1 MSWILYYLHL
11 TDTSLSNLLLSN
23 DKNSGSHRRQR
34 KARGWGHDPSFGFP
48 VQPASSFMSVHLWLY
63 LCAPGTQNVF
73 ALTIAFLHRLSWKKN
88 SLFDAILT
96 PLCECAHICTH
107 STTHAH
113 FQPGHFCSAFNFSS
127 SFRCYFLRIGEQR
140 GSFSIYPNPCPFKV
154 SVIGSP

>member
-1 MSWILYYLHL
+1 
-11 TDTSLSNLLLSN
+11 
-23 DKNSGSHRRQR
+23 
-34 KARGWGHDPSFGFP
+34 
-48 VQPASSFMSVHLWLY
+48 MSVHLWLY
-63 LCAPGTQNVF
+63 LCAPGTLNMF

-96 PLCECAHICTH
+96 PLCECAYICTH

-154 SVIGSP
+154 SVIGSPLVGPVHALVQSFSFDTSWNCDSLVMNGI